1 MSDIVERLRDPTP
14 PHYGKC
20 RQAAIEITRLRVERD
35 ALLIALHDAIRRPMG
50 VVPASAD
57 PFYNPVF
64 AAQAEVRRI
73 EKEATMI
80 EGVGG

>member
-35 ALLIALHDAIRRPMG
+35 ALLIVLHHASFSIRRT
-50 VVPASAD
+50 SAC
-57 PFYNPVF
+57 
-64 AAQAEVRRI
+64 AA
-73 EKEATMI
+73 KT
-80 EGVGG
+80 GL